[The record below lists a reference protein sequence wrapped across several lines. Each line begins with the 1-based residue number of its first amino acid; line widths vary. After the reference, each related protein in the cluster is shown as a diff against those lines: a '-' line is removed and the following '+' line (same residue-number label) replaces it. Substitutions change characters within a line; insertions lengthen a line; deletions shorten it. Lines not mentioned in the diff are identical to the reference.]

1 MYGIENYWGF
11 VLASILLNLTPGSD
25 TIYILTRSIG
35 EGFKS
40 GIMSAFGILS
50 GIFLHILA
58 VSLGLAQII
67 AHSPTLF
74 ELIKYAG
81 AFYLIYLGIK
91 SWRTHFEV
99 KSDQLQKLPLKKIYV
114 QGVFTNLLNPKVVLF
129 FLALLPQFVSIGT
142 QNTFLP
148 FLLLGLTFLT
158 TSTIWCS
165 ILVVS
170 SAQVGNLLRKNQTIG
185 KLMNRICGIV
195 FVSLGLKMAL
205 SR

>member
-67 AHSPTLF
+67 AHSTTLF

-81 AFYLIYLGIK
+81 ALYLIYLGIK
-91 SWRTHFEV
+91 LWRTHFEI
-99 KSDQLQKLPLKKIYV
+99 KSDQLQKLPLKKIYF

-185 KLMNRICGIV
+185 KIMNRICAVV

>member
-40 GIMSAFGILS
+40 GIMSALGILS

-99 KSDQLQKLPLKKIYV
+99 NSDQLQKLPLKKIYV